1 MFTSRKDLR
10 MDKVNLAQKFSMFT
24 DHWSPKVI
32 GEINDYDVKIVKVQ
46 GQFVWHKH
54 DETDEL
60 FLVTSGR
67 LGLQV
72 RELSGEERT
81 IWLEPG
87 EMAIVPHGIEHC
99 PIAEV
104 ETHIVLLEPKG
115 TVNTGDAQSELTVH
129 EVPHI

>member
-1 MFTSRKDLR
+1 
-10 MDKVNLAQKFSMFT
+10 MDKVNLAQKFELFT
-24 DHWSPKVI
+24 DYWSPKVI
-32 GEINDYDVKIVKVQ
+32 GEINNYDVKIVKVQ

-67 LGLQV
+67 LGLQI
-72 RELSGEERT
+72 REPSGGEERT

-87 EMAIVPHGIEHC
+87 EMAIVPHGMEHC

-104 ETHIVLLEPKG
+104 ETHMVLLEPKG
-115 TVNTGDAQSELTVH
+115 TVNTGDIQSDLTVH